1 MEKFKSFKAAKTYFS
16 DTWAPERKR
25 VITELTSIKDEVQR
39 QAKIHSIGSIMYSS
53 VGLVGGG
60 LAIAGIVTAPF
71 TFGVSLGLTVAG
83 IVTGVTSGVAG
94 VAHGVVKF
102 GIVKSKCNEAKTS
115 LENHNTSSKKMKR
128 LVGKLMKE
136 VDEFKLKIKG
146 KNEFEISQIWDG
158 MKRTGSAMMLARGI
172 SELVINSRAADVYR
186 IAGNTDEVARILS
199 LSSELGDLVPSAMK
213 DVSKGAAKLS
223 AEALSVLVAIGIV
236 IDLGSLIYNAVDL
249 SKMEKG
255 KLCSEAEKL
264 EKVIKNLQEEY
275 DVLSKCFD

>member
-16 DTWAPERKR
+16 NTWAPERKQ
-25 VITELTSIKDEVQR
+25 VIAELTSIKDEVQR
-39 QAKIHSIGSIMYSS
+39 QAKIHSVGSITYSS

-83 IVTGVTSGVAG
+83 IATGVTSGVAG

-128 LVGKLMKE
+128 LVGELVEE

-158 MKRTGSAMMLARGI
+158 MKRTGSAVMLGKRI
-172 SELVINSRAADVYR
+172 YDLVVNSRAADVYR
-186 IAGNTDEVARILS
+186 RTGNADEVDRILS
-199 LSSELGDLVPSAMK
+199 LSSELGDLLPSEMK

-223 AEALSVLVAIGIV
+223 AEALSVVAAIGIV
-236 IDLGSLIYNAVDL
+236 IDLGSLIHNAVDL

-255 KLCSEAEKL
+255 KLCSEAKKL
-264 EKVIKNLQEEY
+264 EEVIKILEEEY
-275 DVLSKCFD
+275 DELSKFFN